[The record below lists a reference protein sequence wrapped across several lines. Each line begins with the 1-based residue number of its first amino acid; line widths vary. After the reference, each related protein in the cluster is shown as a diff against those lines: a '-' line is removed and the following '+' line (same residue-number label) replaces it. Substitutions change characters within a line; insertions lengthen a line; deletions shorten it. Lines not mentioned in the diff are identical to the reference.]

1 MLPSWEE
8 IQEQYVKKISPSWEE
23 IQAQLEVKEK
33 EEEEK
38 PVIGRGEAFST
49 FWGKLPEMPKKEEA
63 KKIVTTPEAGGGGTV
78 GAFSEAKNI
87 PQLPETQ
94 KILQEAKE
102 LPYKFETVSERIT
115 RQLKEGTYVKPTE
128 KKEKESAFT
137 GVVATFGMMLT
148 KLPRQIA
155 ASILQATQGKEGAS
169 VVEPDWADK
178 YIQKANEDIEGF
190 VEEAK
195 RKYGTEKFMGIS
207 ISDLAQLPQSAAYSI
222 TSMAGGLAVG
232 APMAAIPLPGF
243 RVAAYVAGT
252 AASGTVAY
260 NATTYQIMQTYLELM
275 NPKTKAEEE
284 KLKKDFDEKAHRYGL
299 WEAIP
304 EAISNLSFFSLL
316 TAPLAKIVGSSKA
329 MKIIN
334 KVAGIYG
341 EELLTE
347 TITQMGQTGIE
358 AEAGISEEEPRK
370 WTSPQDWLKSFK
382 EVFPQTF
389 LLTTLLSGAGGSMIA
404 AKDKINKVEK
414 SLEKEIGKDHPS
426 FNQVMDNVEQVFTKA
441 PEKEVPQVDVS
452 KITTDIKSDIS
463 KETDKI
469 IKEEMRKADI
479 KLPDRYTD
487 PTVRNELIT
496 KSQEMMVKIDKTI
509 EETIKRKADI
519 KPVDIPIIKKEIMGK
534 VENIIKEEV
543 PKLKPGERKIEPKLP
558 EVKLPETKEDLE
570 VIIDKTIEE
579 ELPKIGIKLVDIDIP
594 KIREEILPKVSKS
607 IENYAKEQLKIA
619 AKMPEINKSELA
631 QQVVTKVQEI
641 TREELHKVEEKKVE
655 PIREEF
661 DRQAEHDYAKKFDEL
676 PVTQKRKVIEATSK
690 EKPVIIPDKKSE
702 YINIIGVPT
711 KGFAFPTDYFQLYVT
726 AKKDNVATD
735 SHILFT
741 EPEIVKKITTEWD
754 KKFLEKEIKPLKKAG
769 LSITEAEKEA
779 SNYLKKAIE
788 ETPPLDK
795 KDTFGLVEDI
805 NKEAHKQPAQ
815 IQGHEVTE
823 DFKIT
828 YLSDGQTQTAI
839 NTNFLSFFNKYL
851 PEYTL
856 HLQDNKERPITIK
869 VKDKVVGVVMPV
881 RVDNFPFAIED
892 IRGKIKE
899 PPTKEEPVSFR
910 RPKERFLEKE
920 PEKGIPLSARAMG
933 EKLAIEPE
941 TEKRINKTQ
950 IMTWAE
956 KAFNTPIK
964 GKATF
969 RWKKAAGRYY
979 PKEQIIRM
987 EKWGELA
994 TATHELAHS
1003 LDFKTFRK
1011 EIGSKWRTPN
1021 TVITKE
1027 LADLDYDPKQRR
1039 TEEGFAEYMRY
1050 RLTTDEAS
1058 KMAPNFHKYF
1068 NEEILPKFP
1077 EIKKKLDQFK
1087 DMLDTWNK
1095 QGAEN
1100 RVIQHIDWEG
1110 EHQNIKGI
1118 MPKLK
1123 KALEWL
1129 NIRFNDEF
1137 YSSQRLTKEIE
1148 KALETELRPTMNP
1161 AKMMAFSKSTAGA
1174 IARTFVMEKAIDE
1187 HGNVVGDGLIDI
1199 LKPIPE
1205 KEMKQFVAY
1214 GVSKRVINLEGR
1226 GIESGFD
1233 IDDANYIIDKYKDKG
1248 WDKTV
1253 DKVTEWCDH
1262 ILDWLVNAGA
1272 FDEETAK
1279 LFKLLNPIYL
1289 PFKRAFLDEIK
1300 VYQGAGG
1307 YVDTGKGIKAIKGGG
1322 EPIINPMEA
1331 MVIQMRELIAK
1342 AQKIRIAKT
1351 FIDIAERE
1359 GMGGF
1364 ITEVPAP
1371 VQAITFNASQIK
1383 EYLDNIT
1390 AEAKKEGE
1398 ISLNKTQYDELL
1410 TVFTQDWE
1418 YKGKENIVS
1427 IWKNGKRKFYEI
1439 HPDLY
1444 EALKGIDPL
1453 KLGPIGK
1460 LLNPFAKLQR
1470 LGATGLKFSFGFA
1483 RNPFRDA
1490 FSYAVFSKRNNAT
1503 IFDPIKGYY
1512 KDITCKSGDLAW
1524 RFKALGGGLSGQ
1536 IGFDRASVQFTYDE
1550 MFHERLGKK
1559 GKTLWVV
1566 KHPFIAL
1573 QDLLSITEMGP
1584 RIAELEASYKKYTS
1598 EEWLKDHPDWTEED
1612 AYVQAHLD
1620 AQDVTINF
1628 TKSGK
1633 WGKQINQI
1641 SAFYNVSIRGPE
1653 KLYRSFKERPIQTL
1667 VKGIAWCTLIA
1678 LGNWYKNK
1686 DEDWYK
1692 NLPPAYKYNNLWFEI
1707 GDNIYRLPI
1716 PFELGMIFMS
1726 APQAA
1731 MDTWKNKD
1739 DQAYKGLLELAKSQI
1754 PDPTPSAFRGAYEV
1768 AKNKNWLGIP
1778 IESPGMQYLYPTE
1791 RKRDYTTKLAIALSK
1806 GANKIGIK
1814 LSPIQIDYL
1823 IDSYSGGFLKQF
1835 RITGDELAD
1844 YPVIGDLVLRDPG
1857 YPDRQLNEFFSDYEL
1872 LGQKRSSGIANKDEL
1887 RKYAKIK
1894 GFYDY
1899 YKAMQNNIKKA
1910 KEKKNDKLLKLYYKM
1925 ITDKLAKYGYE

>member
-1 MLPSWEE
+1 
-8 IQEQYVKKISPSWEE
+8 
-23 IQAQLEVKEK
+23 
-33 EEEEK
+33 
-38 PVIGRGEAFST
+38 
-49 FWGKLPEMPKKEEA
+49 
-63 KKIVTTPEAGGGGTV
+63 TV

-543 PKLKPGERKIEPKLP
+543 PKLKPGERKIEP
-558 EVKLPETKEDLE
+558 
-570 VIIDKTIEE
+570 
-579 ELPKIGIKLVDIDIP
+579 
-594 KIREEILPKVSKS
+594 
-607 IENYAKEQLKIA
+607 
-619 AKMPEINKSELA
+619 
-631 QQVVTKVQEI
+631 
-641 TREELHKVEEKKVE
+641 
-655 PIREEF
+655 IREEF

-1027 LADLDYDPKQRR
+1027 LA
-1039 TEEGFAEYMRY
+1039 
-1050 RLTTDEAS
+1050 
-1058 KMAPNFHKYF
+1058 
-1068 NEEILPKFP
+1068 
-1077 EIKKKLDQFK
+1077 
-1087 DMLDTWNK
+1087 
-1095 QGAEN
+1095 
-1100 RVIQHIDWEG
+1100 
-1110 EHQNIKGI
+1110 
-1118 MPKLK
+1118 
-1123 KALEWL
+1123 
-1129 NIRFNDEF
+1129 
-1137 YSSQRLTKEIE
+1137 
-1148 KALETELRPTMNP
+1148 
-1161 AKMMAFSKSTAGA
+1161 
-1174 IARTFVMEKAIDE
+1174 
-1187 HGNVVGDGLIDI
+1187 
-1199 LKPIPE
+1199 
-1205 KEMKQFVAY
+1205 
-1214 GVSKRVINLEGR
+1214 
-1226 GIESGFD
+1226 
-1233 IDDANYIIDKYKDKG
+1233 
-1248 WDKTV
+1248 
-1253 DKVTEWCDH
+1253 
-1262 ILDWLVNAGA
+1262 
-1272 FDEETAK
+1272 
-1279 LFKLLNPIYL
+1279 
-1289 PFKRAFLDEIK
+1289 
-1300 VYQGAGG
+1300 
-1307 YVDTGKGIKAIKGGG
+1307 
-1322 EPIINPMEA
+1322 
-1331 MVIQMRELIAK
+1331 
-1342 AQKIRIAKT
+1342 
-1351 FIDIAERE
+1351 
-1359 GMGGF
+1359 
-1364 ITEVPAP
+1364 
-1371 VQAITFNASQIK
+1371 
-1383 EYLDNIT
+1383 
-1390 AEAKKEGE
+1390 
-1398 ISLNKTQYDELL
+1398 
-1410 TVFTQDWE
+1410 
-1418 YKGKENIVS
+1418 
-1427 IWKNGKRKFYEI
+1427 
-1439 HPDLY
+1439 
-1444 EALKGIDPL
+1444 
-1453 KLGPIGK
+1453 
-1460 LLNPFAKLQR
+1460 
-1470 LGATGLKFSFGFA
+1470 
-1483 RNPFRDA
+1483 
-1490 FSYAVFSKRNNAT
+1490 
-1503 IFDPIKGYY
+1503 
-1512 KDITCKSGDLAW
+1512 
-1524 RFKALGGGLSGQ
+1524 
-1536 IGFDRASVQFTYDE
+1536 
-1550 MFHERLGKK
+1550 
-1559 GKTLWVV
+1559 
-1566 KHPFIAL
+1566 
-1573 QDLLSITEMGP
+1573 
-1584 RIAELEASYKKYTS
+1584 
-1598 EEWLKDHPDWTEED
+1598 
-1612 AYVQAHLD
+1612 
-1620 AQDVTINF
+1620 
-1628 TKSGK
+1628 
-1633 WGKQINQI
+1633 
-1641 SAFYNVSIRGPE
+1641 
-1653 KLYRSFKERPIQTL
+1653 
-1667 VKGIAWCTLIA
+1667 
-1678 LGNWYKNK
+1678 
-1686 DEDWYK
+1686 
-1692 NLPPAYKYNNLWFEI
+1692 
-1707 GDNIYRLPI
+1707 
-1716 PFELGMIFMS
+1716 
-1726 APQAA
+1726 
-1731 MDTWKNKD
+1731 
-1739 DQAYKGLLELAKSQI
+1739 
-1754 PDPTPSAFRGAYEV
+1754 
-1768 AKNKNWLGIP
+1768 
-1778 IESPGMQYLYPTE
+1778 
-1791 RKRDYTTKLAIALSK
+1791 
-1806 GANKIGIK
+1806 
-1814 LSPIQIDYL
+1814 
-1823 IDSYSGGFLKQF
+1823 
-1835 RITGDELAD
+1835 
-1844 YPVIGDLVLRDPG
+1844 
-1857 YPDRQLNEFFSDYEL
+1857 
-1872 LGQKRSSGIANKDEL
+1872 
-1887 RKYAKIK
+1887 
-1894 GFYDY
+1894 
-1899 YKAMQNNIKKA
+1899 
-1910 KEKKNDKLLKLYYKM
+1910 
-1925 ITDKLAKYGYE
+1925 